1 MIKIADKTI
10 QLLAVD
16 GTISNFDSDWLHSR
30 IVQAFQ
36 DSGVQDIWLAE
47 DIALAVEYALQQS
60 FRPDNV
66 FLASELS
73 SAVVKALEDS
83 GFNAAAEN
91 YRSLNGC
98 MELFL
103 SPETKTISGL
113 IEQQLGVSASTSQAL
128 TARVISAANK
138 LGVNTATPS
147 LYVELAK
154 YYRNND
160 VRNYSTPAPAAILN
174 NNNNPWLISCNEIL
188 HEITSETLQLVENNI
203 ISVAGI
209 SRLFPSLK
217 LTLRLSRLVDY
228 CKLESPL
235 TEMVMAK
242 HWQLP
247 ALAINDIAAVVDKI
261 LKQRQ
266 VDRHLPVF
274 INIPDMSI
282 FAGINLQASWPEA
295 AGDCREMMVQL
306 EKLLLSPPFKIQMS

>member
-30 IVQAFQ
+30 IVQVFQ
-36 DSGVQDIWLAE
+36 NSGVQDIWLAE
-47 DIALAVEYALQQS
+47 DIALAVEYALQLS
-60 FRPDNV
+60 VRPDNV
-66 FLASELS
+66 FLASELN

-83 GFNAAAEN
+83 GFNEAAEN

-103 SPETKTISGL
+103 SPETRTISSL
-113 IEQQLGVSASTSQAL
+113 IEQQLGVSSSTSQAL
-128 TARVISAANK
+128 ADRVISAANK
-138 LGVNTATPS
+138 LCVNTATPS
-147 LYVELAK
+147 LYIELAK

-160 VRNYSTPAPAAILN
+160 VRNYSTPEPAPISN
-174 NNNNPWLISCNEIL
+174 INNNPWLISCNEIL
-188 HEITSETLQLVENNI
+188 NAISSETLQLVNKNI

-217 LTLRLSRLVDY
+217 LTLRLSLLVDY

-235 TEMVMAK
+235 TEMVMAG

-247 ALAINDIAAVVDKI
+247 ALAINNIAAVVDRV
-261 LKQRQ
+261 LEQRQ
-266 VDRHLPVF
+266 VGHRLPVF
-274 INIPDMSI
+274 INIPDMSV
-282 FAGINLQASWPEA
+282 FANVNLQASWPEA